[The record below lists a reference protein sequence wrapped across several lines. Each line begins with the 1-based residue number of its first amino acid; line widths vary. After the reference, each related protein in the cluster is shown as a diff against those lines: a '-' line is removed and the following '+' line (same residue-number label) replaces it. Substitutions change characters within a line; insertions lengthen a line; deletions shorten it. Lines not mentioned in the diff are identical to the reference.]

1 MNSVT
6 TWPFVF
12 IPALLAAVGVFF
24 VAGAGWQAVAFAAV
38 ILVAAVVCYL
48 QLQSGAGAAFEQAA
62 QQARDAAAESFRNDV
77 QPFVASLQSMNSDV
91 LPVWQRQI
99 ELSRSQMEDAI
110 TQLTQ
115 QFAGIVYKLEGAVAA
130 SEAAAGE
137 LEGGSGTVSVFAS
150 CEAQL
155 SEVVSSLKLAMDNK
169 QVMLAEVSGLLDFI
183 GELKQMAV
191 DVAGIADQ
199 TNLLA
204 LNAAIEAARAG
215 EVGRGFAVVADEV
228 RKLSNLSKETG
239 TRISAKV
246 ETISRAI
253 STAVQAADQTA
264 ANESQSVTRS
274 EQAIETVLRDFRSV
288 TEGLADSSNVLRQQ
302 SAGIKNEIADAIVQ
316 LQFQDRVS
324 QVLSHVRDHIGS
336 VPGHIERA
344 CGDVAHGGN
353 FGAIDTKFLLNEIQR
368 TYAMAEERNAH
379 SGNSSSSR
387 AAAATADDDIT
398 FF

>member
-1 MNSVT
+1 MNST
-6 TWPFVF
+6 STWPYVLA
-12 IPALLAAVGVFF
+12 PALLAALGVFA
-24 VAGAGWQAVAFAAV
+24 VAGISWQAAVFAGV
-38 ILVAAVVCYL
+38 IVIAAVVCAQLL
-48 QLQSGAGAAFEQAA
+48 QGNANARLEQA
-62 QQARDAAAESFRNDV
+62 QRDAEQRAHENYRHEAL
-77 QPFVASLQSMNSDV
+77 PFIDSLRALNGEV
-91 LPVWQRQI
+91 LPVWQRQV
-99 ELSRSQMEDAI
+99 ELSRSQMEEAI

-115 QFAGIVYKLEGAVAA
+115 QFAGIVHKLEGALAA
-130 SEAAAGE
+130 SESAAGE
-137 LEGGSGTVSVFAS
+137 LDGSGGTISVFAS
-150 CEAQL
+150 CESQL
-155 SEVVSSLKLAMDNK
+155 SQVVASLKAAMDNK

-253 STAVQAADQTA
+253 SNAVQAADQTA
-264 ANESQSVTRS
+264 TNESQSVTRS
-274 EQAIETVLRDFRSV
+274 EESIENVLRNFRRV
-288 TEGLADSSNVLRQQ
+288 TEGLAESSEMLRQQ
-302 SAGIKNEIADAIVQ
+302 SNGIKDEVADAMVQ

-324 QVLSHVRDHIGS
+324 QVLCHVRDHIGT
-336 VPGHIERA
+336 VPDHIERA
-344 CGDVAHGGN
+344 CAN
-353 FGAIDTKFLLNEIQR
+353 FSQDGSLGAIDTKHLLSEIQS
-368 TYAMAEERNAH
+368 TYAMAEERSAH
-379 SGNSSSSR
+379 LGKHASAHAS
-387 AAAATADDDIT
+387 DPDEIT

>member
-1 MNSVT
+1 MNST
-6 TWPFVF
+6 STWPYVL
-12 IPALLAAVGVFF
+12 IPALLAAAGVFA
-24 VAGAGWQAVAFAAV
+24 VAGLGWQAAVVAAIV
-38 ILVAAVVCYL
+38 LVVAAVCAQL
-48 QLQSGAGAAFEQAA
+48 LQSNANARLAQAEKTAEQR
-62 QQARDAAAESFRNDV
+62 ARESARHEV
-77 QPFVASLQSMNSDV
+77 LPFIESVRALNGEV
-91 LPVWQRQI
+91 LPVWGRQI

-115 QFAGIVYKLEGAVAA
+115 QFAGIVQKLEGALAA
-130 SEAAAGE
+130 SESAAGE
-137 LEGGSGTVSVFAS
+137 LDGSGGTISVFSS

-155 SEVVSSLKLAMDNK
+155 NQVVASLKAAMDNK

-264 ANESQSVTRS
+264 TNESQSVTRS
-274 EQAIETVLRDFRSV
+274 EEAIENVLRDFRRV
-288 TEGLADSSNVLRQQ
+288 TEGLADSSEMLRQQ
-302 SAGIKNEIADAIVQ
+302 SNGIKDEVADAMVQ

-324 QVLSHVRDHIGS
+324 QVLCHVRDHIGS
-336 VPGHIERA
+336 VPDHIERA
-344 CGDVAHGGN
+344 CANYSHDGN
-353 FGAIDTKFLLNEIQR
+353 LDAIDTKYLLNEIQS
-368 TYAMAEERNAH
+368 TYAMAEERSAH
-379 SGNSSSSR
+379 SGRHSASQS
-387 AAAATADDDIT
+387 ADDEIT

>member
-1 MNSVT
+1 MNST
-6 TWPFVF
+6 STWPYVLT
-12 IPALLAAVGVFF
+12 PALLAALGVFA
-24 VAGAGWQAVAFAAV
+24 VAGIGWQAAVFAAV
-38 ILVAAVVCYL
+38 ILIAAVISAPLL
-48 QLQSGAGAAFEQAA
+48 QRSANAHLEQALK
-62 QQARDAAAESFRNDV
+62 QAEQRAYENARQEV
-77 QPFVASLQSMNSDV
+77 VPFIDSLRALNGDV
-91 LPVWQRQI
+91 LPVWQRQV

-110 TQLTQ
+110 TQLTL
-115 QFAGIVYKLEGAVAA
+115 QFAGIVQKLEGALAA
-130 SEAAAGE
+130 SESAAGE
-137 LEGGSGTVSVFAS
+137 LDGSGGTISVFSS

-155 SEVVSSLKLAMDNK
+155 NQVVSSLKAAMDNK

-264 ANESQSVTRS
+264 TNESQSVTRS
-274 EQAIETVLRDFRSV
+274 EEAIDNVLRDFRRV
-288 TEGLADSSNVLRQQ
+288 TEGLADSSEMLRQQ
-302 SAGIKNEIADAIVQ
+302 SNGIKDEVADAMVQ

-324 QVLSHVRDHIGS
+324 QVLCHVRDHIGS
-336 VPGHIERA
+336 VPDHIDRA
-344 CGDVAHGGN
+344 CANYSHDGSLGT
-353 FGAIDTKFLLNEIQR
+353 IDTKHLLNEIQS
-368 TYAMAEERNAH
+368 TYAMAEERSAH
-379 SGNSSSSR
+379 MGKHSASQ
-387 AAAATADDDIT
+387 AADDEIT

>member
-1 MNSVT
+1 MNST
-6 TWPFVF
+6 STWPYVLA
-12 IPALLAAVGVFF
+12 PALLAAVGVFI
-24 VAGAGWQAVAFAAV
+24 VAGFGWQAAV
-38 ILVAAVVCYL
+38 FAVVVVVVGVICAQLL
-48 QLQSGAGAAFEQAA
+48 QRSADARLEQAQKLA
-62 QQARDAAAESFRNDV
+62 QQSAEENYRNEV
-77 QPFVASLQSMNSDV
+77 QPFIDSLRGLNTDV
-91 LPVWQRQI
+91 LPVWERQI
-99 ELSRSQMEDAI
+99 ELSRSQMEDAV

-115 QFAGIVYKLEGAVAA
+115 QFAGIVQKLEGALAA
-130 SEAAAGE
+130 SESAAGE
-137 LEGGSGTVSVFAS
+137 LDGSGGTISVFAS
-150 CEAQL
+150 CESQL
-155 SEVVSSLKLAMDNK
+155 NQVVSSLKAAMDNK

-264 ANESQSVTRS
+264 TNESQSVTRS
-274 EQAIETVLRDFRSV
+274 EEAIENVLRDFRRV
-288 TEGLADSSNVLRQQ
+288 TEGLADSSEMLRQQ
-302 SAGIKNEIADAIVQ
+302 SNGIKDEVADAMVQ

-324 QVLSHVRDHIGS
+324 QVLSHVRDHISS
-336 VPGHIERA
+336 VPEHIDRA
-344 CGDVAHGGN
+344 CAN
-353 FGAIDTKFLLNEIQR
+353 FSHDGRVSAIDTKYLLNEIQS

-379 SGNSSSSR
+379 LGKQGGAHAS
-387 AAAATADDDIT
+387 DPDEIT